1 MNTIELRSN
10 GLDSTALIGQG
21 VPDVE
26 YLPVSSPVMAYDG
39 ETGELLFAVTRY
51 SGDLG
56 ALRRAIISYPMGT
69 VPRAVG
75 TRNVSGTFGF
85 LDRSEMMRRYG
96 CRSCAGATDAPL
108 AHSVLMD
115 AGRVLFGQ
123 FLGLDPHGNAGAGL
137 LLADEKIR
145 PEWRVPGTPW
155 TSGIINRTSPLPYHL
170 DRNNLPIWNAMV
182 VIRRQMAGGFFHVPE
197 MGVALECRDGDAC
210 FFPAYRVVHGVTP
223 MRRKRPEGYRY
234 SAVWYSVAGMAQ
246 CLDPTEE
253 LARGRASRSQSE
265 DDTLERQREAGLLGS

>member
-1 MNTIELRSN
+1 MNTIELRSS
-10 GLDSTALIGQG
+10 GLDTTALIGQG

-26 YLPVSSPVMAYDG
+26 YVPVPSPTLAFDAD
-39 ETGELLFAVTRY
+39 TGELLFAVTRY

-56 ALRRAIISYPMGT
+56 ALRRAIIAYPMGT

-96 CRSCAGATDAPL
+96 CRSCAGATDAPD
-108 AHSVLMD
+108 AHRVMMN
-115 AGRVLFGQ
+115 AGAVLFGQ
-123 FLGLDPHGNAGAGL
+123 FLGIQTELALTGL
-137 LLADEKIR
+137 RLAEEKIID
-145 PEWRVPGTPW
+145 PWRIPKTPW

-182 VIRRQMAGGFFHVPE
+182 VIRRQMQGGFFHVPE
-197 MGVALECRDGDAC
+197 YNVALECRDGDAC

-223 MRRKRPEGYRY
+223 MRRKARSGYRY

-246 CLDPTEE
+246 CLDPDDE